1 MSEYELIKKALNIL
15 DFRYATSID
24 VETDNIY
31 IYWLIGDKVL
41 CETFNEEGEHI
52 SSEDSFMTEEEFEEL
67 E

>member
-1 MSEYELIKKALNIL
+1 MSEYEIIKNALNLL

-24 VETDNIY
+24 IETRNVY
-31 IYWLIGDKVL
+31 IYWLNGNKVL
-41 CETFNEEGEHI
+41 CETFNIEGEHI

>member
-24 VETDNIY
+24 IETNDMY
-31 IYWLIGDKVL
+31 IYWLIGNKVL

-52 SSEDSFMTEEEFEEL
+52 NSEDSFMTEEEFEEL